1 MKCCFVHVHQFSKRS
16 ETFDISCCLKVCVL
30 CWFSHSK
37 LLEHIVEKG
46 KCGLEENFT
55 ALWYSMLCCIS
66 IRQLHSSENVM
77 FVCAGE
83 VCHSRQN
90 RDRNGNCL

>member
-1 MKCCFVHVHQFSKRS
+1 M
-16 ETFDISCCLKVCVL
+16 
-30 CWFSHSK
+30 
-37 LLEHIVEKG
+37 EHIVEKG

-66 IRQLHSSENVM
+66 IRQLHSLENMM

-83 VCHSRQN
+83 VCHRVGKIGTGMGIACEFAKNVLCLCGVRLKS
-90 RDRNGNCL
+90 GN